1 MEARS
6 QLRHRPTLEG
16 YSYCLLPY
24 KFRQTRARVVFFA
37 TKKGSVASGLKICLL
52 SLARRYLVARIAVLL
67 AASQVMHAQQPVPA
81 APAAP
86 APATIPSSAIVQ
98 PALTEVQRS
107 VSALNIPRW
116 KAPGQVKSAAQ
127 QDTGSIQRDLSD
139 TLPGLLSKADAAP
152 TTVPPAFVVFRNID
166 ALYDV
171 LLRVSQTASLA
182 APQGESD
189 ALFSSLNKL
198 EAARSQLGDAILSAS
213 QQREAQV
220 VKLEDCGARRCGC
233 AGSGAATKDHGD
245 RRWSRPTY
253 VREEKE
259 EARCQTPGEHASRR
273 SNRLNVLKYTVFR
286 ETILRQPVSKKDRV
300 SETLGRRRQ
309 SCSCPLAGC
318 AFCLLL

>member
-1 MEARS
+1 MPAFPRA
-6 QLRHRPTLEG
+6 TL
-16 YSYCLLPY
+16 
-24 KFRQTRARVVFFA
+24 
-37 TKKGSVASGLKICLL
+37 
-52 SLARRYLVARIAVLL
+52 LVARIAVLL

-220 VKLEDCGARRCGC
+220 VKLEDAVRAAAAAR
-233 AGSGAATKDHGD
+233 AQAPPPKTTVIDDGAAP
-245 RRWSRPTY
+245 PTSAKK
-253 VREEKE
+253 RKKP
-259 EARCQTPGEHASRR
+259 AAKPPASTP
-273 SNRLNVLKYTVFR
+273 
-286 ETILRQPVSKKDRV
+286 P
-300 SETLGRRRQ
+300 
-309 SCSCPLAGC
+309 AGPTG
-318 AFCLLL
+318 

>member
-1 MEARS
+1 MPASPRA
-6 QLRHRPTLEG
+6 TL
-16 YSYCLLPY
+16 Y
-24 KFRQTRARVVFFA
+24 
-37 TKKGSVASGLKICLL
+37 VAC
-52 SLARRYLVARIAVLL
+52 IAVLL
-67 AASQVMHAQQPVPA
+67 AACQMMHAQQP

-107 VSALNIPRW
+107 VSALNISRW

-213 QQREAQV
+213 QQREDQV
-220 VKLEDCGARRCGC
+220 VKLEAAVRAAAAVHGLRRL
-233 AGSGAATKDHGD
+233 HQ
-245 RRWSRPTY
+245 RP
-253 VREEKE
+253 R
-259 EARCQTPGEHASRR
+259 
-273 SNRLNVLKYTVFR
+273 
-286 ETILRQPVSKKDRV
+286 
-300 SETLGRRRQ
+300 
-309 SCSCPLAGC
+309 
-318 AFCLLL
+318 